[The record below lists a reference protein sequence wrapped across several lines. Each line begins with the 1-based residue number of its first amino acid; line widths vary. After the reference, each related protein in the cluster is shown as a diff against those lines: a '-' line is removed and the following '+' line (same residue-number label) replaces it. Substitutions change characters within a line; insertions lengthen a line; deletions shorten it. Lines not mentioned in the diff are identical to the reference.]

1 MKVLEVA
8 DAEFPDAQSR
18 PLAMAR
24 LGFAHQRSLA
34 HQDIIS
40 ARQFGA
46 AMSALAEPGDAVHL
60 NLRCAQLSIAD
71 CQSCRKHHKSSRS
84 HFPSNKHAP
93 GKPATLQA
101 CAKACT
107 PPRNAVGLK
116 HCCAVSALSLEGL
129 DQGQY
134 IEARL

>member
-1 MKVLEVA
+1 MPRDQNITRDYMGCCFLTAGHRVKVLEVA

-40 ARQFGA
+40 ARQLGA

-60 NLRCAQLSIAD
+60 NLRCAQLYVAY
-71 CQSCRKHHKSSRS
+71 CQFCRKHQKASRS
-84 HFPSNKHAP
+84 SSNAI
-93 GKPATLQA
+93 GLQ
-101 CAKACT
+101 
-107 PPRNAVGLK
+107 

-134 IEARL
+134 IQARL